1 VILAGDIGGTK
12 TLLAL
17 FEDGAPRLERRY
29 RSGEFASFDAV
40 LERLLDDAKAELGVK
55 PVIDR
60 GCLGVAGPVI
70 GQRSDV
76 THLPWTL
83 DADRLAE
90 RFAIE
95 RMALLND
102 FAASAYG
109 IDALTREDVVTLQAG
124 ALLPNAPRVLI
135 GAGTGL
141 GVAYLLHD
149 GRQYRVFAS
158 EGGHTGFAPRDARQC
173 ALWRTLHE
181 AYGRVEAEHVVSGP
195 GLERIYRHLRA
206 SPPAAP
212 GGDTP
217 NKAST
222 PDRAAAI
229 VRAALEAGDP
239 LALEALDLFVDCYG
253 AVAGDQALN
262 LVARGGV
269 YVAGGVAPKI
279 LARIVSGRF
288 IAAFNDQGAF
298 ADLACSMPVHV
309 VVNERLG
316 LLGAERVAASL

>member
-1 VILAGDIGGTK
+1 MILAGDIGGTK

-17 FEDGAPRLERRY
+17 FDDGAPRFERRY

-40 LERLLDDAKAELGVK
+40 LERLLDDAKAELGMK

-90 RFAIE
+90 RFAIQ

-109 IDALTREDVVTLQAG
+109 IDVLTRNDVVTLQAG
-124 ALLPNAPRVLI
+124 SLLPNAPRVLI

-149 GRQYRVFAS
+149 GRQYRAFAS
-158 EGGHTGFAPRDARQC
+158 EGGHTGFAPRDARQS
-173 ALWRTLHE
+173 ALWHTLHE

-195 GLERIYRHLRA
+195 GLERIYRHLRTLESAA
-206 SPPAAP
+206 SARDAINESS
-212 GGDTP
+212 TP
-217 NKAST
+217 NS
-222 PDRAAAI
+222 AAAI
-229 VRAALEAGDP
+229 VRAALEQGEL
-239 LALEALDLFVDCYG
+239 LALDALDLFVDCYG

-262 LVARGGV
+262 VVARGGV

-288 IAAFNDQGAF
+288 IAAFNDKGA
-298 ADLACSMPVHV
+298 LAQLARSMPVHV

-316 LLGAERVAASL
+316 LLGAARVAASL

>member
-1 VILAGDIGGTK
+1 MILAGDIGGTK

-17 FEDGAPRLERRY
+17 FDDGALRLERRY
-29 RSGEFASFDAV
+29 LSGEFASFDAV
-40 LERLLDDAKAELGVK
+40 LERLLDEAAAELGAK
-55 PVIDR
+55 PAIDR

-109 IDALTREDVVTLQAG
+109 IDALARDDVVTLQAG
-124 ALLPNAPRVLI
+124 SLLPNAPRVLI

-149 GRQYRVFAS
+149 GTRYRVFAS
-158 EGGHTGFAPRDARQC
+158 EGGHTGFAPRDARQA
-173 ALWRTLHE
+173 ALWRTLH
-181 AYGRVEAEHVVSGP
+181 AVYGRVEAEHVVSGP

-206 SPPAAP
+206 SQLPPP
-212 GGDTP
+212 GSDAMDDVS
-217 NKAST
+217 AS
-222 PDRAAAI
+222 DSAAAI
-229 VRAALEAGDP
+229 AGAALEKCDA
-239 LALEALDLFVDCYG
+239 LAAEALDLFVDCYG
-253 AVAGDQALN
+253 AIAGDQALN

-279 LARIVSGRF
+279 LARIGSGRF
-288 IAAFNDQGAF
+288 VAAFNDKGAF
-298 ADLACSMPVHV
+298 AELVRSMPLHV
-309 VVNERLG
+309 VTNERLG
-316 LLGAERVAASL
+316 LLGAARVAASL

>member
-17 FEDGAPRLERRY
+17 FDDGAPRFERRY

-40 LERLLDDAKAELGVK
+40 LERLLDDAKAELGMK

-90 RFAIE
+90 RFAIQ

-102 FAASAYG
+102 FAASAHG
-109 IDALTREDVVTLQAG
+109 IDALTREDVVTLQSG
-124 ALLPNAPRVLI
+124 SLLPNAPRVLI

-158 EGGHTGFAPRDARQC
+158 EGGHTGFAPRDARQN
-173 ALWRTLHE
+173 ALWHTLHE

-195 GLERIYRHLRA
+195 GLERIYRHVRGL
-206 SPPAAP
+206 PPAAP
-212 GGDTP
+212 ARDTM
-217 NKAST
+217 KET
-222 PDRAAAI
+222 PAPESPAAI
-229 VRAALEAGDP
+229 VRAALEQGEL

-288 IAAFNDQGAF
+288 IAAFNDKGAF
-298 ADLACSMPVHV
+298 AELTRSMPVHV
-309 VVNERLG
+309 VMNERLG
-316 LLGAERVAASL
+316 LLGAARVAASL